1 MACFLSEKLQMDVKE
16 ALKFIFP
23 GEQNKG
29 LKVH

>member
-1 MACFLSEKLQMDVKE
+1 MACFLSEKLQIDVKSTV
-16 ALKFIFP
+16 KFIFP